1 MWPTATAV
9 VGIRSCARAS
19 ELRILLGST
28 RSISRQASFSTPTR
42 SIGHIGLVN
51 RTILAPSL
59 VPTPPTLSRTFYASA
74 VKLDKT
80 EPVKAAQPS
89 TQTIKDATH
98 SETTTAK
105 DDEASTIQ
113 MGAAASSGSLA
124 SRLAARVRSLL
135 QAQLAKSTPK
145 NKDGTSSTPTTFPDL
160 RRLFSL
166 AMPQKKNIL
175 IALALLLVS
184 SSITLTVPFAI
195 GRLIDF
201 FTSGQ
206 NALFGLGFGTVA
218 ALMLLIFAIGACA
231 KAGSNI
237 LLELSG
243 VRVIQGIRNQA
254 YRSALRQDVELAD
267 KGAGDVV
274 SRLSV
279 DTNIVGE
286 SLTSDIGDGLRA
298 GATVLFAGTAMFM
311 ISSKLTLLMMAVVP
325 PAAIGAVFY
334 GRYLRDLTHKTQDA
348 VGQMTRLAE
357 ERLSP
362 PAFRTLTAFNTQRQ
376 ELRRFDDKI
385 GSIVDLQTKEAYAS
399 GFFYAG
405 TGFVGNCAIL
415 TLLTYGGHLVSR
427 AEISVG
433 DLTSLLMYTA
443 YLGGGM
449 VSLTSFF
456 ASLMKGLGAGARVF
470 ELIDRESNVA
480 LGKGEVLQ
488 VAGRLPVRFE
498 DVHFTYPSRPEQ
510 PILRGVTL
518 DIEPGQSYAL
528 VGGSGAGKS
537 SVHSLLLR
545 FYDPNQGKILLDGRD
560 LASFRPESVRKH
572 LAFVPQEPILFDGT
586 LEENIKYGTPSATR
600 EDVVLAARM
609 SGCESFIA
617 EMPRGLDTVIGS
629 RQLSGGQRQRIAIA
643 RALVRKPSILLLDE
657 ATSALD
663 SASELMVNKAIE
675 EIIREGKITVWI
687 VAHRLS
693 TIRSANNI
701 QVLEKGRIV
710 EQGTFEQLDR
720 PGSRF
725 RSLMAAQLDVGEQQ
739 DEVQGDADGGR
750 RNMESSSSNT
760 SVWSV
765 GQKRSFHST
774 RPHHQRFHPCI
785 PTTGTWSIRSIID
798 PPSHPTTSDLTD
810 AQLDKLHRLSALIPP
825 PLNSSARSALKRDL
839 RVLLSLVQGVHSHSS
854 AGREGTVV
862 DARPLV
868 VHDGRWNV
876 TIPDDISVKEQR
888 VEEENGKEGRRV
900 LNRDSELLAKV
911 DDARKYQ
918 AYFVVDRA

>member
-9 VGIRSCARAS
+9 VGIRSCARAP
-19 ELRILLGST
+19 ELRTALGST
-28 RSISRQASFSTPTR
+28 WSISRA
-42 SIGHIGLVN
+42 
-51 RTILAPSL
+51 A
-59 VPTPPTLSRTFYASA
+59 SRTFSTQTKPLHVACAPRSA
-74 VKLDKT
+74 LSPSILSTTFLPQRTFSTSISRYNKA
-80 EPVKAAQPS
+80 EPVKSVQASPTQASPKDIESESPS
-89 TQTIKDATH
+89 EDK
-98 SETTTAK
+98 TTSNN
-105 DDEASTIQ
+105 EAVA
-113 MGAAASSGSLA
+113 GAPGSLA
-124 SRLAARVRSLL
+124 SRLSARVRALL
-135 QAQLAKSTPK
+135 QAQLAKSAPK
-145 NKDGTSSTPTTFPDL
+145 SKDGASPAPTTFPDL
-160 RRLFSL
+160 KRLFSL
-166 AMPQKKNIL
+166 AMPQKRSIL
-175 IALALLLVS
+175 IALGLLLVS
-184 SSITLTVPFAI
+184 SSITLAVPFAI

-218 ALMLLIFAIGACA
+218 ALMLLIFAIGAGA

-399 GFFYAG
+399 GLFYAG

-427 AEISVG
+427 GEISVG

-480 LGKGEVLQ
+480 LGKGEPLEVS
-488 VAGRLPVRFE
+488 ATSARLPVRFE
-498 DVHFTYPSRPEQ
+498 DVHFTYPSRPQQ

-537 SVHSLLLR
+537 SVHALLLR
-545 FYDPNQGKILLDGRD
+545 FYDPTKGKILLAGRD
-560 LASFRPESVRKH
+560 LASYKPESVRKH
-572 LAFVPQEPILFDGT
+572 LALVPQEPILFDGT

-600 EDVVLAARM
+600 EEVERAARM
-609 SGCESFIA
+609 AGCETFIS

-675 EIIREGKITVWI
+675 EIIKEGKITVWI

-693 TIRSANNI
+693 TIKSANNI

-710 EQGTFEQLDR
+710 EKGTFEQLDR

-725 RSLMAAQLDVGEQQ
+725 RALMAAQLEKSVGEEVQEEEEFVRKVGDVG
-739 DEVQGDADGGR
+739 
-750 RNMESSSSNT
+750 SSSTLRNHT
-760 SVWSV
+760 STA
-765 GQKRSFHST
+765 QQRRLIHTT
-774 RPHHQRFHPCI
+774 RPTSPQTSSHPAI
-785 PTTGTWSIRSIID
+785 PTAGTWSINNLIN
-798 PPSHPTTSDLTD
+798 PPPPTTTTT
-810 AQLDKLHRLSALIPP
+810 
-825 PLNSSARSALKRDL
+825 SARDGLPYYHLYHLYRL
-839 RVLLSLVQGVHSHSS
+839 YHFHLWLLNNNND
-854 AGREGTVV
+854 EG
-862 DARPLV
+862 
-868 VHDGRWNV
+868 N
-876 TIPDDISVKEQR
+876 
-888 VEEENGKEGRRV
+888 
-900 LNRDSELLAKV
+900 
-911 DDARKYQ
+911 
-918 AYFVVDRA
+918 

>member
-1 MWPTATAV
+1 
-9 VGIRSCARAS
+9 
-19 ELRILLGST
+19 
-28 RSISRQASFSTPTR
+28 
-42 SIGHIGLVN
+42 
-51 RTILAPSL
+51 
-59 VPTPPTLSRTFYASA
+59 
-74 VKLDKT
+74 
-80 EPVKAAQPS
+80 
-89 TQTIKDATH
+89 
-98 SETTTAK
+98 
-105 DDEASTIQ
+105 
-113 MGAAASSGSLA
+113 
-124 SRLAARVRSLL
+124 
-135 QAQLAKSTPK
+135 
-145 NKDGTSSTPTTFPDL
+145 
-160 RRLFSL
+160 
-166 AMPQKKNIL
+166 MPQKRNIL
-175 IALALLLVS
+175 IALGLLLIS

-218 ALMLLIFAIGACA
+218 ALMLLIFAVGAGA

-243 VRVIQGIRNQA
+243 VRVVQGIRNQA

-267 KGAGDVV
+267 KGSGDVV

-348 VGQMTRLAE
+348 VGNMTRLAE

-376 ELRRFDDKI
+376 ELRRFDERI
-385 GSIVDLQTKEAYAS
+385 GAIVELQTKEAYAS
-399 GFFYAG
+399 GLFYAG

-427 AEISVG
+427 GEISVG

-470 ELIDRESNVA
+470 ELIDRPATVE
-480 LGKGEVLQ
+480 LGKGETLQ
-488 VAGRLPVRFE
+488 LDTAVRGKVRFE
-498 DVHFTYPSRPEQ
+498 DVHFTYPSRPQQ

-545 FYDPNQGKILLDGRD
+545 FYDPTQGRILLAGKD
-560 LASFRPESVRKH
+560 LASYRPESVRKH

-586 LEENIKYGTPSATR
+586 LEDNIKYGTDSATR
-600 EDVVLAARM
+600 EEVAEAARLA
-609 SGCESFIA
+609 GCEAFIA
-617 EMPRGLDTVIGS
+617 DMPRGLDTVIGA

-643 RALVRKPSILLLDE
+643 RALVRKPAILLLDE

-663 SASELMVNKAIE
+663 SASELMVNRAIE
-675 EIIREGKITVWI
+675 RIIAEGKITVWI

-701 QVLEKGRIV
+701 QVLENGRIV
-710 EQGTFEQLDR
+710 EQGTFQQLDS

-725 RSLMAAQLDVGEQQ
+725 RKLMAAQLDATDHSEHS
-739 DEVQGDADGGR
+739 A
-750 RNMESSSSNT
+750 
-760 SVWSV
+760 SVS
-765 GQKRSFHST
+765 
-774 RPHHQRFHPCI
+774 C
-785 PTTGTWSIRSIID
+785 
-798 PPSHPTTSDLTD
+798 
-810 AQLDKLHRLSALIPP
+810 
-825 PLNSSARSALKRDL
+825 
-839 RVLLSLVQGVHSHSS
+839 
-854 AGREGTVV
+854 E
-862 DARPLV
+862 
-868 VHDGRWNV
+868 
-876 TIPDDISVKEQR
+876 
-888 VEEENGKEGRRV
+888 
-900 LNRDSELLAKV
+900 
-911 DDARKYQ
+911 
-918 AYFVVDRA
+918 

>member
-1 MWPTATAV
+1 MQPPKTATAQPEQ
-9 VGIRSCARAS
+9 SS
-19 ELRILLGST
+19 
-28 RSISRQASFSTPTR
+28 
-42 SIGHIGLVN
+42 N
-51 RTILAPSL
+51 D
-59 VPTPPTLSRTFYASA
+59 
-74 VKLDKT
+74 DKRPAT
-80 EPVKAAQPS
+80 S
-89 TQTIKDATH
+89 KDAT
-98 SETTTAK
+98 T
-105 DDEASTIQ
+105 
-113 MGAAASSGSLA
+113 GSLA
-124 SRLAARVRSLL
+124 SRLSARIRTLL
-135 QAQLAKSTPK
+135 HAQLAKSAPK
-145 NKDGTSSTPTTFPDL
+145 SNDGASPAPTQFPDL

-166 AMPQKKNIL
+166 AMPQKRNIL
-175 IALALLLVS
+175 IALGLLLIS

-218 ALMLLIFAIGACA
+218 ALMLLIFAVGAGA

-243 VRVIQGIRNQA
+243 VRVVQGIRNQA

-267 KGAGDVV
+267 KGSGDVV

-348 VGQMTRLAE
+348 VGNMTRLAE

-376 ELRRFDDKI
+376 ELRRFDERI
-385 GSIVDLQTKEAYAS
+385 GAIVELQTKEAYAS
-399 GFFYAG
+399 GLFYAG

-427 AEISVG
+427 GEISVG

-470 ELIDRESNVA
+470 ELIDRPATVE
-480 LGKGEVLQ
+480 LGKGETLQ
-488 VAGRLPVRFE
+488 LDTAVRGKVRFE
-498 DVHFTYPSRPEQ
+498 DVHFTYPSRPQQ

-545 FYDPNQGKILLDGRD
+545 FYDPTQGRILLAGKD
-560 LASFRPESVRKH
+560 LASYRPESVRKH

-586 LEENIKYGTPSATR
+586 LEDNIKYGTDSATR
-600 EDVVLAARM
+600 EEVAEAARLA
-609 SGCESFIA
+609 GCEAFIA
-617 EMPRGLDTVIGS
+617 DMPRGLDTVIGA

-643 RALVRKPSILLLDE
+643 RALVRKPAILLLDE

-663 SASELMVNKAIE
+663 SASELMVNRAIE
-675 EIIREGKITVWI
+675 RIIAEGKITVWI

-701 QVLEKGRIV
+701 QVLENGRIV
-710 EQGTFEQLDR
+710 EQGTFQQLDS

-725 RSLMAAQLDVGEQQ
+725 RKLMAAQLD
-739 DEVQGDADGGR
+739 A
-750 RNMESSSSNT
+750 
-760 SVWSV
+760 
-765 GQKRSFHST
+765 
-774 RPHHQRFHPCI
+774 
-785 PTTGTWSIRSIID
+785 
-798 PPSHPTTSDLTD
+798 TD
-810 AQLDKLHRLSALIPP
+810 HTDHAAPVSC
-825 PLNSSARSALKRDL
+825 S
-839 RVLLSLVQGVHSHSS
+839 
-854 AGREGTVV
+854 
-862 DARPLV
+862 
-868 VHDGRWNV
+868 
-876 TIPDDISVKEQR
+876 
-888 VEEENGKEGRRV
+888 
-900 LNRDSELLAKV
+900 
-911 DDARKYQ
+911 
-918 AYFVVDRA
+918 

>member
-1 MWPTATAV
+1 M
-9 VGIRSCARAS
+9 AS
-19 ELRILLGST
+19 
-28 RSISRQASFSTPTR
+28 
-42 SIGHIGLVN
+42 
-51 RTILAPSL
+51 
-59 VPTPPTLSRTFYASA
+59 PP
-74 VKLDKT
+74 
-80 EPVKAAQPS
+80 AA
-89 TQTIKDATH
+89 
-98 SETTTAK
+98 
-105 DDEASTIQ
+105 
-113 MGAAASSGSLA
+113 SGSLA
-124 SRLAARVRSLL
+124 SRLSTRIRSAL
-135 QAQLAKSTPK
+135 QSQLAKSAPK
-145 NKDGTSSTPTTFPDL
+145 PKDGASPAPTNFPDL
-160 RRLFSL
+160 KRLFSL
-166 AMPQKKNIL
+166 ALPQKRNIV

-218 ALMLLIFAIGACA
+218 ALMLLIFAIGAGA
-231 KAGSNI
+231 KASSNI

-243 VRVIQGIRNQA
+243 VRVVQGIRNQA

-298 GATVLFAGTAMFM
+298 GATVVFAGTAMFM

-362 PAFRTLTAFNTQRQ
+362 PAFRTLTAFNTQKA
-376 ELRRFDDKI
+376 ESRRFDEKI
-385 GSIVDLQTKEAYAS
+385 GTIVDLQTKEAYAS

-427 AEISVG
+427 GEISVG

-480 LGKGEVLQ
+480 LGKGEQLQ
-488 VAGRLPVRFE
+488 VASVPARLPVRFE

-518 DIEPGQSYAL
+518 DIEPGKSYAL

-545 FYDPNQGKILLDGRD
+545 FYDPSQGRILLDGKD
-560 LASFRPESVRKH
+560 LASYAPESVRRH

-586 LEENIKYGTPSATR
+586 LESNISYGTPNATR
-600 EDVVLAARM
+600 EEVIAAAR
-609 SGCESFIA
+609 SAGCESFIS
-617 EMPRGLDTVIGS
+617 ELPRGLDTVIGS

-663 SASELMVNKAIE
+663 SKSEMMVNQAIE
-675 EIIREGKITVWI
+675 EIISQGKITVWI

-693 TIRSANNI
+693 TIKSAGNI
-701 QVLEKGRIV
+701 MVLEKGRIV
-710 EQGTFEQLDR
+710 EQGTFAELDR
-720 PGSRF
+720 VGSRF
-725 RSLMAAQLDVGEQQ
+725 RSLMAAQLEATTDGDQEQEQ
-739 DEVQGDADGGR
+739 ELKQV
-750 RNMESSSSNT
+750 N
-760 SVWSV
+760 SV
-765 GQKRSFHST
+765 RT
-774 RPHHQRFHPCI
+774 
-785 PTTGTWSIRSIID
+785 
-798 PPSHPTTSDLTD
+798 
-810 AQLDKLHRLSALIPP
+810 
-825 PLNSSARSALKRDL
+825 
-839 RVLLSLVQGVHSHSS
+839 
-854 AGREGTVV
+854 
-862 DARPLV
+862 
-868 VHDGRWNV
+868 
-876 TIPDDISVKEQR
+876 
-888 VEEENGKEGRRV
+888 
-900 LNRDSELLAKV
+900 
-911 DDARKYQ
+911 
-918 AYFVVDRA
+918 

>member
-1 MWPTATAV
+1 MWPTATAL

-19 ELRILLGST
+19 ELRITLGST
-28 RSISRQASFSTPTR
+28 GSISRAALSSTQPLLPRAISTSTR
-42 SIGHIGLVN
+42 F
-51 RTILAPSL
+51 T
-59 VPTPPTLSRTFYASA
+59 TTQYTLSRPLGRSLSTSA
-74 VKLDKT
+74 ISSSKA
-80 EPVKAAQPS
+80 EPVKSAPSVSQASKDVESTSSSITSDDKPS
-89 TQTIKDATH
+89 TP
-98 SETTTAK
+98 
-105 DDEASTIQ
+105 
-113 MGAAASSGSLA
+113 AAATGSLA
-124 SRLAARVRSLL
+124 SRLSARVRALL
-135 QAQLAKSTPK
+135 QAQLAKSAPK
-145 NKDGTSSTPTTFPDL
+145 SKDGASPAPTNFPDL
-160 RRLFSL
+160 KRLFSL
-166 AMPQKKNIL
+166 AMPQKRSIL
-175 IALALLLVS
+175 IALGLLLIS

-218 ALMLLIFAIGACA
+218 ALMLLIFAIGAGA

-385 GSIVDLQTKEAYAS
+385 GTIVDLQTKEAYAS

-427 AEISVG
+427 GEISVG

-480 LGKGEVLQ
+480 LGRGEELQ
-488 VAGRLPVRFE
+488 VAGTSARLPVRFE
-498 DVHFTYPSRPEQ
+498 DVHFTYPSRPQQ

-545 FYDPNQGKILLDGRD
+545 FYDPTKGKILLAGQD
-560 LASFRPESVRKH
+560 LASYRPESVRKH

-586 LEENIKYGTPSATR
+586 LEENIKYGTESATR
-600 EDVVLAARM
+600 EEVEQAARM
-609 SGCESFIA
+609 AGCESFIS
-617 EMPRGLDTVIGS
+617 EMPKGLDTVIGS

-675 EIIREGKITVWI
+675 QIISEGKITVWI

-693 TIRSANNI
+693 TIKSANNI
-701 QVLEKGRIV
+701 QVLEKGKIV

-725 RSLMAAQLDVGEQQ
+725 RALMAAQLEANAEPELEVEVEVEGEPF
-739 DEVQGDADGGR
+739 A
-750 RNMESSSSNT
+750 SN
-760 SVWSV
+760 SNNA
-765 GQKRSFHST
+765 K
-774 RPHHQRFHPCI
+774 
-785 PTTGTWSIRSIID
+785 
-798 PPSHPTTSDLTD
+798 
-810 AQLDKLHRLSALIPP
+810 
-825 PLNSSARSALKRDL
+825 N
-839 RVLLSLVQGVHSHSS
+839 LV
-854 AGREGTVV
+854 R
-862 DARPLV
+862 
-868 VHDGRWNV
+868 
-876 TIPDDISVKEQR
+876 
-888 VEEENGKEGRRV
+888 
-900 LNRDSELLAKV
+900 
-911 DDARKYQ
+911 
-918 AYFVVDRA
+918 

>member
-9 VGIRSCARAS
+9 VGIRGCARAAPRLAAS
-19 ELRILLGST
+19 SW
-28 RSISRQASFSTPTR
+28 SISNA
-42 SIGHIGLVN
+42 
-51 RTILAPSL
+51 A
-59 VPTPPTLSRTFYASA
+59 SRTLWTQSTLVHSASA
-74 VKLDKT
+74 GPQSTLAAFALQRNFTTSILRNNRV
-80 EPVKAAQPS
+80 EPVKPASPPTQPS
-89 TQTIKDATH
+89 KDNAT
-98 SETTTAK
+98 ETAEGERATSPPATA
-105 DDEASTIQ
+105 T
-113 MGAAASSGSLA
+113 SGCLA
-124 SRLAARVRSLL
+124 SRLSARLRTLL
-135 QAQLAKSTPK
+135 QSQLAKSAPK
-145 NKDGTSSTPTTFPDL
+145 SKDGASPAPTNFPDL
-160 RRLFSL
+160 KRLFSL
-166 AMPQKKNIL
+166 AVPQKRSIL

-218 ALMLLIFAIGACA
+218 ALMLLIFAVGAGA

-254 YRSALRQDVELAD
+254 YRSALRQDVEMAD

-298 GATVLFAGTAMFM
+298 GATVVFAGTAMFM

-376 ELRRFDDKI
+376 ELKRFDQKI

-427 AEISVG
+427 GEISVG

-480 LGKGEVLQ
+480 LGKGEILQ
-488 VAGRLPVRFE
+488 VASGKLPVRFE

-545 FYDPNQGKILLDGRD
+545 FYDPTRGRILLAGKD
-560 LASFRPESVRKH
+560 LASYRPESVRKH

-586 LEENIKYGTPSATR
+586 LEDNIKYGTPSATR
-600 EDVVLAARM
+600 EEVEQAARM
-609 SGCESFIA
+609 AGCASFIS
-617 EMPRGLDTVIGS
+617 EMPRGLDTVIGA

-663 SASELMVNKAIE
+663 SASERMVNQAIE
-675 EIIREGKITVWI
+675 EIIQQGQITVWI

-693 TIRSANNI
+693 TIKSANNI
-701 QVLEKGRIV
+701 QVLEKGKIV
-710 EQGTFEQLDR
+710 EQGTFESLDR

-725 RSLMAAQLDVGEQQ
+725 RSLMAAQLEAT
-739 DEVQGDADGGR
+739 EGD
-750 RNMESSSSNT
+750 
-760 SVWSV
+760 
-765 GQKRSFHST
+765 
-774 RPHHQRFHPCI
+774 
-785 PTTGTWSIRSIID
+785 
-798 PPSHPTTSDLTD
+798 
-810 AQLDKLHRLSALIPP
+810 
-825 PLNSSARSALKRDL
+825 
-839 RVLLSLVQGVHSHSS
+839 
-854 AGREGTVV
+854 REG
-862 DARPLV
+862 DEA
-868 VHDGRWNV
+868 D
-876 TIPDDISVKEQR
+876 E
-888 VEEENGKEGRRV
+888 
-900 LNRDSELLAKV
+900 KV
-911 DDARKYQ
+911 RS
-918 AYFVVDRA
+918 

>member
-19 ELRILLGST
+19 ELRTVLGST

-42 SIGHIGLVN
+42 SIGQIGLAN
-51 RTILAPSL
+51 RATL
-59 VPTPPTLSRTFYASA
+59 VPSIAATPPTLSRTFYTSA
-74 VKLDKT
+74 AKLDKT

-98 SETTTAK
+98 SETTTK
-105 DDEASTIQ
+105 DDEAKTTRTD
-113 MGAAASSGSLA
+113 AAASSGSLA

-145 NKDGTSSTPTTFPDL
+145 SKDGTTPAPTTFPDL

-166 AMPQKKNIL
+166 AMPQKKSIL

-488 VAGRLPVRFE
+488 VTGRLPVRFE

-600 EDVVLAARM
+600 EDVVLAARQ

-617 EMPRGLDTVIGS
+617 EMPRGLDTIIGS

-725 RSLMAAQLDVGEQQ
+725 RSLMAAQLDAGEQQ
-739 DEVQGDADGGR
+739 EEVQGQTDGAR
-750 RNMESSSSNT
+750 RNIEVS
-760 SVWSV
+760 
-765 GQKRSFHST
+765 
-774 RPHHQRFHPCI
+774 
-785 PTTGTWSIRSIID
+785 
-798 PPSHPTTSDLTD
+798 
-810 AQLDKLHRLSALIPP
+810 
-825 PLNSSARSALKRDL
+825 
-839 RVLLSLVQGVHSHSS
+839 
-854 AGREGTVV
+854 
-862 DARPLV
+862 
-868 VHDGRWNV
+868 
-876 TIPDDISVKEQR
+876 
-888 VEEENGKEGRRV
+888 
-900 LNRDSELLAKV
+900 
-911 DDARKYQ
+911 
-918 AYFVVDRA
+918 

>member
-1 MWPTATAV
+1 MWPTATAF
-9 VGIRSCARAS
+9 VGVRSCVSAT
-19 ELRILLGST
+19 ELRVALGST
-28 RSISRQASFSTPTR
+28 RSISTR
-42 SIGHIGLVN
+42 AVAISAQRIPCQPVLFPKPSISA
-51 RTILAPSL
+51 TA
-59 VPTPPTLSRTFYASA
+59 LSRRSFTTSSVSFNKA
-74 VKLDKT
+74 
-80 EPVKAAQPS
+80 EPVKAVTPGSQAQP
-89 TQTIKDATH
+89 TQNDKSDPEKPSA
-98 SETTTAK
+98 A
-105 DDEASTIQ
+105 Q
-113 MGAAASSGSLA
+113 QAASRS
-124 SRLAARVRSLL
+124 LAARLSSRIRALL
-135 QAQLAKSTPK
+135 QAQLAKSAPK
-145 NKDGTSSTPTTFPDL
+145 SKDGASPAPTNFPDL

-166 AMPQKKNIL
+166 AVPQKKNIL
-175 IALALLLVS
+175 IALGLLLIS

-206 NALFGLGFGTVA
+206 NALYGLGFGTVA
-218 ALMLLIFAIGACA
+218 ALMLFTFAVGAGA

-348 VGQMTRLAE
+348 IGKMTRLAE

-376 ELRRFDDKI
+376 EARRFDENI
-385 GSIVDLQTKEAYAS
+385 RAIVDLQTKEAYAS

-427 AEISVG
+427 GEISVG

-480 LGKGEVLQ
+480 LGKGETLKISGTS
-488 VAGRLPVRFE
+488 ARLAVRFE
-498 DVHFTYPSRPEQ
+498 KVHFTYPSRPQQ
-510 PILRGVTL
+510 PILRGVSL

-545 FYDPNQGKILLDGRD
+545 FYDPTKGKILLAGQD
-560 LASFRPESVRKH
+560 LASYRPESVRKH
-572 LAFVPQEPILFDGT
+572 FAFVPQEPILFDGS
-586 LEENIKYGTPSATR
+586 LEENIKYGTESATR
-600 EDVVLAARM
+600 EEVEEAAHM
-609 SGCESFIA
+609 AGCESFIS
-617 EMPRGLDTVIGS
+617 EMPKGLNTIIGS

-675 EIIREGKITVWI
+675 QIIKQGKITVWI

-693 TIRSANNI
+693 TIKSANNI
-701 QVLEKGRIV
+701 HVLEMGKIV
-710 EQGTFEQLDR
+710 EHGTFAQLDT
-720 PGSRF
+720 PGTRF
-725 RSLMAAQLDVGEQQ
+725 RALMAAQLQADPQPVQVQVEECRQEQ
-739 DEVQGDADGGR
+739 EKSSLKTAAIITR
-750 RNMESSSSNT
+750 TPSNPRNRNLEPILPPPPPSSSLS
-760 SVWSV
+760 SLDQEFSEE
-765 GQKRSFHST
+765 
-774 RPHHQRFHPCI
+774 
-785 PTTGTWSIRSIID
+785 
-798 PPSHPTTSDLTD
+798 
-810 AQLDKLHRLSALIPP
+810 QLDKLHRLGALIAP
-825 PLNSSARSALKRDL
+825 PLGSEERALLKSQLAAML
-839 RVLLSLVQGVHSHSS
+839 RLVKGVYALHVPFGSV
-854 AGREGTVV
+854 GGWV
-862 DARPLV
+862 DARPLARY
-868 VHDGRWNV
+868 DGCWNV
-876 TIPDDISVKEQR
+876 SLPNNEKKADKATGEAGKKE
-888 VEEENGKEGRRV
+888 EKEV
-900 LNRDSELLAKV
+900 LAPQALLAKV
-911 DDARKYQ
+911 DESRKYQ
-918 AYFVVDRA
+918 QFFVVDRT

>member
-1 MWPTATAV
+1 MWRSATTV
-9 VGIRSCARAS
+9 VGMRSCARS
-19 ELRILLGST
+19 VELRSVLRST
-28 RSISRQASFSTPTR
+28 CLTSHQACSTPT
-42 SIGHIGLVN
+42 N
-51 RTILAPSL
+51 
-59 VPTPPTLSRTFYASA
+59 PPRHSAFMDGSASRFLSSFSSSRTFGTSS
-74 VKLDKT
+74 VKHDKSKSDVPT
-80 EPVKAAQPS
+80 LAS
-89 TQTIKDATH
+89 TQAINNRPDGG
-98 SETTTAK
+98 TTPADKHT
-105 DDEASTIQ
+105 TPQ
-113 MGAAASSGSLA
+113 PPAASGAPGTSGASGSLA
-124 SRLAARVRSLL
+124 SRLSGRFRALL
-135 QAQLAKSTPK
+135 QAQLAKSARDS
-145 NKDGTSSTPTTFPDL
+145 KDGASAPPTNFPDL

-166 AMPQKKNIL
+166 AMPERKNIV

-184 SSITLTVPFAI
+184 SCITLTVPFAI

-206 NALFGLGFGTVA
+206 NALFGLGFGSVA
-218 ALMLLIFAIGACA
+218 ALMLVIFAIGAGA

-243 VRVIQGIRNQA
+243 VRVIQGIRHQA

-298 GATVLFAGTAMFM
+298 GATVVFAGTAMFM

-334 GRYLRDLTHKTQDA
+334 GRYLRDLTLKTQNA
-348 VGQMTRLAE
+348 VGDMTRLAE

-376 ELRRFDDKI
+376 ELRRFDEKI
-385 GSIVDLQTKEAYAS
+385 GSIVDLQVKEAYAS
-399 GFFYAG
+399 GLFYGG

-470 ELIDRESNVA
+470 DLIDRQSNVV

-488 VAGRLPVRFE
+488 VRAGSAGLPVRFE
-498 DVHFTYPSRPEQ
+498 DVHFSYPSRPEQ

-545 FYDPNQGKILLDGRD
+545 FYDPVKGKILVAGRD
-560 LASFRPESVRKH
+560 LGTYRPESVRKH

-586 LEENIKYGTPSATR
+586 LEDNIKYGTDSATR
-600 EDVVLAARM
+600 EQVEHAARM
-609 SGCESFIA
+609 AGCESFIS
-617 EMPRGLDTVIGS
+617 EMPRGLDTLIGS

-663 SASELMVNKAIE
+663 SASELMVNEAIQH
-675 EIIREGKITVWI
+675 IIRQAEITVWI

-693 TIRSANNI
+693 TIKSANNI
-701 QVLEKGRIV
+701 HVLENGRIV
-710 EQGTFEQLDR
+710 EHGSFQQLDR

-725 RSLMAAQLDVGEQQ
+725 RALMAAQLQAAPDHTV
-739 DEVQGDADGGR
+739 D
-750 RNMESSSSNT
+750 T
-760 SVWSV
+760 
-765 GQKRSFHST
+765 HPST
-774 RPHHQRFHPCI
+774 RQV
-785 PTTGTWSIRSIID
+785 
-798 PPSHPTTSDLTD
+798 
-810 AQLDKLHRLSALIPP
+810 
-825 PLNSSARSALKRDL
+825 RD
-839 RVLLSLVQGVHSHSS
+839 
-854 AGREGTVV
+854 
-862 DARPLV
+862 
-868 VHDGRWNV
+868 
-876 TIPDDISVKEQR
+876 
-888 VEEENGKEGRRV
+888 
-900 LNRDSELLAKV
+900 
-911 DDARKYQ
+911 
-918 AYFVVDRA
+918 

>member
-1 MWPTATAV
+1 M
-9 VGIRSCARAS
+9 
-19 ELRILLGST
+19 LGSFSSCT
-28 RSISRQASFSTPTR
+28 ALNVGSFSPLIACSSLRQSSSSTKSTASRVSSESPPFNLTA
-42 SIGHIGLVN
+42 STNAGPQKPESVGTNTDGNSVTHG
-51 RTILAPSL
+51 SL
-59 VPTPPTLSRTFYASA
+59 V
-74 VKLDKT
+74 
-80 EPVKAAQPS
+80 
-89 TQTIKDATH
+89 
-98 SETTTAK
+98 
-105 DDEASTIQ
+105 
-113 MGAAASSGSLA
+113 
-124 SRLAARVRSLL
+124 SRLMARVRSAL
-135 QAQLAKSTPK
+135 QSQMAKSAPK
-145 NKDGTSSTPTTFPDL
+145 SKDGASTPPTKFPDL
-160 RRLFSL
+160 KRLFSL

-206 NALFGLGFGTVA
+206 MSLFGLSFGTVA

-243 VRVIQGIRNQA
+243 VRVVQGIRSQA

-298 GATVLFAGTAMFM
+298 GLTVLFAGSAMFM

-348 VGQMTRLAE
+348 VGKMTRLAE

-376 ELRRFDDKI
+376 ELRRFDDKV
-385 GSIVDLQTKEAYAS
+385 GAIVDLQTKEAYAS

-427 AEISVG
+427 GDISVG

-480 LGKGEVLQ
+480 LGKGEALQ
-488 VAGRLPVRFE
+488 LTSGSAASTSKLPVRFE
-498 DVHFTYPSRPEQ
+498 NVHFTYPSRPQQ

-545 FYDPNQGKILLDGRD
+545 FYDPSKGRITLAGMD
-560 LASFRPESVRKH
+560 LASYKPESVRKQ
-572 LAFVPQEPILFDGT
+572 LAFVPQEPVLFDGT
-586 LEENIKYGTPSATR
+586 IEENIKYGTDSATR
-600 EDVVLAARM
+600 EDVEEAARM
-609 SGCESFIA
+609 AGCESFIA
-617 EMPRGLDTVIGS
+617 ELPRGLDTVIGS

-663 SASELMVNKAIE
+663 SASELMVNRAIE
-675 EIIREGKITVWI
+675 TIIRGGKITVWI

-693 TIRSANNI
+693 TIKSANNI
-701 QVLEKGRIV
+701 QVLEKGKIV
-710 EQGTFEQLDR
+710 EQGTFDQLDR

-725 RSLMAAQLDVGEQQ
+725 RALMAAQLDKNVEAEPEPELE
-739 DEVQGDADGGR
+739 DTEHDHD
-750 RNMESSSSNT
+750 
-760 SVWSV
+760 
-765 GQKRSFHST
+765 K
-774 RPHHQRFHPCI
+774 
-785 PTTGTWSIRSIID
+785 
-798 PPSHPTTSDLTD
+798 PSD
-810 AQLDKLHRLSALIPP
+810 
-825 PLNSSARSALKRDL
+825 SSAIPNVRRSA
-839 RVLLSLVQGVHSHSS
+839 
-854 AGREGTVV
+854 
-862 DARPLV
+862 
-868 VHDGRWNV
+868 
-876 TIPDDISVKEQR
+876 
-888 VEEENGKEGRRV
+888 
-900 LNRDSELLAKV
+900 
-911 DDARKYQ
+911 
-918 AYFVVDRA
+918 

>member
-1 MWPTATAV
+1 MAGTRSIASRPLLSACPPVLVAARPATLSLLAGKRSAPSYLLVRHFSVSLARQDDKPQPPKTATAQPEQ
-9 VGIRSCARAS
+9 SSNDDKPPATS
-19 ELRILLGST
+19 ENT
-28 RSISRQASFSTPTR
+28 
-42 SIGHIGLVN
+42 
-51 RTILAPSL
+51 
-59 VPTPPTLSRTFYASA
+59 
-74 VKLDKT
+74 
-80 EPVKAAQPS
+80 
-89 TQTIKDATH
+89 AT
-98 SETTTAK
+98 
-105 DDEASTIQ
+105 
-113 MGAAASSGSLA
+113 GSLA
-124 SRLAARVRSLL
+124 ARLSARIRTLL
-135 QAQLAKSTPK
+135 HAQLAKSAPK
-145 NKDGTSSTPTTFPDL
+145 STDGASPAPTQFPDL

-166 AMPQKKNIL
+166 AMPQKRNIL
-175 IALALLLVS
+175 IALGLLLIS

-218 ALMLLIFAIGACA
+218 ALMLLIFAVGAGA

-243 VRVIQGIRNQA
+243 VRVVQGIRNQA

-267 KGAGDVV
+267 KGSGDVV

-348 VGQMTRLAE
+348 VGNMTRLAE

-376 ELRRFDDKI
+376 ELRRFDERI
-385 GSIVDLQTKEAYAS
+385 GAIVELQTKEAYAS
-399 GFFYAG
+399 GLFYAG

-427 AEISVG
+427 GEISVG

-470 ELIDRESNVA
+470 ELIDRPATVE
-480 LGKGEVLQ
+480 LGKGETLQ
-488 VAGRLPVRFE
+488 LDTAVRGKVRFE
-498 DVHFTYPSRPEQ
+498 DVHFTYPSRPQQ

-545 FYDPNQGKILLDGRD
+545 FYDPTQGRILLAGKD
-560 LASFRPESVRKH
+560 LASYRPESVRKH

-586 LEENIKYGTPSATR
+586 LEDNIKYGTDSATR
-600 EDVVLAARM
+600 EEVAEAARLA
-609 SGCESFIA
+609 GCEAFIA
-617 EMPRGLDTVIGS
+617 DMPRGLDTVIGA

-643 RALVRKPSILLLDE
+643 RALVRKPAILLLDE

-663 SASELMVNKAIE
+663 SASELMVNRAIE
-675 EIIREGKITVWI
+675 RIIAEGKITVWI

-701 QVLEKGRIV
+701 QVLENGRIV
-710 EQGTFEQLDR
+710 EQGTFQQLDS

-725 RSLMAAQLDVGEQQ
+725 RKLMAAQLDAT
-739 DEVQGDADGGR
+739 D
-750 RNMESSSSNT
+750 
-760 SVWSV
+760 
-765 GQKRSFHST
+765 HSEHSA
-774 RPHHQRFHPCI
+774 PGVVEI
-785 PTTGTWSIRSIID
+785 S
-798 PPSHPTTSDLTD
+798 D
-810 AQLDKLHRLSALIPP
+810 AQLDKLHRLAALIPP
-825 PLNSSARSALKRDL
+825 TEPAERAALKRDL
-839 RVLLSLVQGVHSHSS
+839 AGIVHLVETIHRTPGK
-854 AGREGTVV
+854 AV

-868 VHDGRWNV
+868 AHDAKWN
-876 TIPDDISVKEQR
+876 TSLSTN
-888 VEEENGKEGRRV
+888 EEKAEEAEGTQT
-900 LNRDSELLAKV
+900 LERDQLLKRAG
-911 DDARKYQ
+911 DRQYAG
-918 AYFVVDRA
+918 YFVVDRT

>member
-1 MWPTATAV
+1 MWPAATAV
-9 VGIRSCARAS
+9 VGIRSCARAPA
-19 ELRILLGST
+19 LRVVPALT
-28 RSISRQASFSTPTR
+28 RSIWLATSHPRPAPIHIASRLALSPSNGSTLPLARAFSN
-42 SIGHIGLVN
+42 SII
-51 RTILAPSL
+51 R
-59 VPTPPTLSRTFYASA
+59 
-74 VKLDKT
+74 LDKT
-80 EPVKAAQPS
+80 EPVKAAQS
-89 TQTIKDATH
+89 I
-98 SETTTAK
+98 SSTAK
-105 DDEASTIQ
+105 DAIPTTSSEDKEATNTKE
-113 MGAAASSGSLA
+113 AATATTGSLA
-124 SRLAARVRSLL
+124 SRLSARIRSLL
-135 QAQLAKSTPK
+135 QSQLAKSAPK
-145 NKDGTSSTPTTFPDL
+145 SKDGASPAPTNFPDL
-160 RRLFSL
+160 KRLFSL
-166 AMPQKKNIL
+166 AMPQKRNIL

-218 ALMLLIFAIGACA
+218 ALMLLIFAIGAGA

-376 ELRRFDDKI
+376 ELRRFDGKI

-427 AEISVG
+427 GEISVG

-480 LGKGEVLQ
+480 LGKGETLSVSTTP
-488 VAGRLPVRFE
+488 ARLPVRFE
-498 DVHFTYPSRPEQ
+498 DVHFTYPSRPQQ

-545 FYDPNQGKILLDGRD
+545 FYDPVKGRILLAGQD
-560 LASFRPESVRKH
+560 LASYRPESVRKH

-586 LEENIKYGTPSATR
+586 LEENIKYGTESATR
-600 EDVVLAARM
+600 EEVEQAARM
-609 SGCESFIA
+609 AGCESFIA

-675 EIIREGKITVWI
+675 QIISEGKITVWI

-693 TIRSANNI
+693 TIKSANNI
-701 QVLEKGRIV
+701 QVLEKGKIV

-725 RSLMAAQLDVGEQQ
+725 RSLMAAQLEANAEPAEA
-739 DEVQGDADGGR
+739 EV
-750 RNMESSSSNT
+750 
-760 SVWSV
+760 
-765 GQKRSFHST
+765 
-774 RPHHQRFHPCI
+774 
-785 PTTGTWSIRSIID
+785 
-798 PPSHPTTSDLTD
+798 D
-810 AQLDKLHRLSALIPP
+810 AQGESGKERTTALDKLHRLSALIPP
-825 PLNSSARSALKRDL
+825 STPEEREKLKRELSVML
-839 RVLLSLVQGVHSHSS
+839 RLVRGVLPADQPESKG
-854 AGREGTVV
+854 EGIV
-862 DARPLV
+862 DARPLST
-868 VHDGRWNV
+868 HDNAWSV
-876 TIPDDISVKEQR
+876 TLDTLEPEKEESKI
-888 VEEENGKEGRRV
+888 EETQKEGTAV
-900 LNRDSELLAKV
+900 LDRETLLAKV
-911 DDARKYQ
+911 DGSRKYHE
-918 AYFVVDRA
+918 YFVVDRT

>member
-1 MWPTATAV
+1 MQPPKTATAQPEQ
-9 VGIRSCARAS
+9 SS
-19 ELRILLGST
+19 
-28 RSISRQASFSTPTR
+28 
-42 SIGHIGLVN
+42 N
-51 RTILAPSL
+51 DDK
-59 VPTPPTLSRTFYASA
+59 PPATS
-74 VKLDKT
+74 
-80 EPVKAAQPS
+80 
-89 TQTIKDATH
+89 KDAT
-98 SETTTAK
+98 T
-105 DDEASTIQ
+105 
-113 MGAAASSGSLA
+113 GSLA
-124 SRLAARVRSLL
+124 SRLSARIRTLL
-135 QAQLAKSTPK
+135 HAQLAKSAPK
-145 NKDGTSSTPTTFPDL
+145 SNDGASPAPTQFPDL

-166 AMPQKKNIL
+166 AMPQKRNIL
-175 IALALLLVS
+175 IALGLLLIS

-218 ALMLLIFAIGACA
+218 ALMLLIFAVGAGA

-243 VRVIQGIRNQA
+243 VRVVQGIRNQA

-267 KGAGDVV
+267 KGSGDVV

-348 VGQMTRLAE
+348 VGNMTRLAE

-376 ELRRFDDKI
+376 ELRRFDERI
-385 GSIVDLQTKEAYAS
+385 GAIVELQTKEAYAS
-399 GFFYAG
+399 GLFYAG

-427 AEISVG
+427 GEISVG

-470 ELIDRESNVA
+470 ELIDRPATVE
-480 LGKGEVLQ
+480 LGKGETLQ
-488 VAGRLPVRFE
+488 LDTAVRGKVRFE
-498 DVHFTYPSRPEQ
+498 DVHFTYPSRPQQ

-545 FYDPNQGKILLDGRD
+545 FYDPTQGRILLAGKD
-560 LASFRPESVRKH
+560 LASYRPESVRKH

-586 LEENIKYGTPSATR
+586 LEDNIKYGTDSATR
-600 EDVVLAARM
+600 EEVAEAARLA
-609 SGCESFIA
+609 GCEAFIA
-617 EMPRGLDTVIGS
+617 DMPRGLDTVIGA

-643 RALVRKPSILLLDE
+643 RALVRKPAILLLDE

-663 SASELMVNKAIE
+663 SASELMVNRAIE
-675 EIIREGKITVWI
+675 RIIAEGKITVWI

-701 QVLEKGRIV
+701 QVLENGRIV
-710 EQGTFEQLDR
+710 EQGTFQQLDS

-725 RSLMAAQLDVGEQQ
+725 RKLMAAQLD
-739 DEVQGDADGGR
+739 A
-750 RNMESSSSNT
+750 
-760 SVWSV
+760 
-765 GQKRSFHST
+765 
-774 RPHHQRFHPCI
+774 
-785 PTTGTWSIRSIID
+785 
-798 PPSHPTTSDLTD
+798 TD
-810 AQLDKLHRLSALIPP
+810 HTDHAAPVSC
-825 PLNSSARSALKRDL
+825 S
-839 RVLLSLVQGVHSHSS
+839 
-854 AGREGTVV
+854 
-862 DARPLV
+862 
-868 VHDGRWNV
+868 
-876 TIPDDISVKEQR
+876 
-888 VEEENGKEGRRV
+888 
-900 LNRDSELLAKV
+900 
-911 DDARKYQ
+911 
-918 AYFVVDRA
+918 

>member
-1 MWPTATAV
+1 LARQDDKVQPPKTATAQPEQ
-9 VGIRSCARAS
+9 SS
-19 ELRILLGST
+19 
-28 RSISRQASFSTPTR
+28 
-42 SIGHIGLVN
+42 N
-51 RTILAPSL
+51 DDK
-59 VPTPPTLSRTFYASA
+59 PPATS
-74 VKLDKT
+74 
-80 EPVKAAQPS
+80 
-89 TQTIKDATH
+89 KDAT
-98 SETTTAK
+98 T
-105 DDEASTIQ
+105 
-113 MGAAASSGSLA
+113 GSLA
-124 SRLAARVRSLL
+124 SRLSARIRTLL
-135 QAQLAKSTPK
+135 HAQLAKSAPK
-145 NKDGTSSTPTTFPDL
+145 SNDGASPAPTQFPDL

-166 AMPQKKNIL
+166 AMPQKRNIL
-175 IALALLLVS
+175 IALGLLLIS

-218 ALMLLIFAIGACA
+218 ALMLLIFAVGAGA

-243 VRVIQGIRNQA
+243 VRVVQGIRNQA

-267 KGAGDVV
+267 KGSGDVV

-348 VGQMTRLAE
+348 VGNMTRLAE

-376 ELRRFDDKI
+376 ELRRFDERI
-385 GSIVDLQTKEAYAS
+385 GAIVELQTKEAYAS
-399 GFFYAG
+399 GLFYAG

-427 AEISVG
+427 GEISVG

-470 ELIDRESNVA
+470 ELIDRPATVE
-480 LGKGEVLQ
+480 LGKGETLQ
-488 VAGRLPVRFE
+488 LDTAVRGKVRFE
-498 DVHFTYPSRPEQ
+498 DVHFTYPSRPQQ

-545 FYDPNQGKILLDGRD
+545 FYDPTQGRILLAGKD
-560 LASFRPESVRKH
+560 LASYRPESVRKH

-586 LEENIKYGTPSATR
+586 LEDNIKYGTDSATR
-600 EDVVLAARM
+600 EEVAEAARLA
-609 SGCESFIA
+609 GCEAFIA
-617 EMPRGLDTVIGS
+617 DMPRGLDTVIGA

-643 RALVRKPSILLLDE
+643 RALVRKPAILLLDE

-663 SASELMVNKAIE
+663 SASELMVNRAIE
-675 EIIREGKITVWI
+675 RIIAEGKITVWI

-701 QVLEKGRIV
+701 QVLENGRIV
-710 EQGTFEQLDR
+710 EQGTFQQLDS

-725 RSLMAAQLDVGEQQ
+725 RKLMAAQLD
-739 DEVQGDADGGR
+739 A
-750 RNMESSSSNT
+750 
-760 SVWSV
+760 
-765 GQKRSFHST
+765 
-774 RPHHQRFHPCI
+774 
-785 PTTGTWSIRSIID
+785 
-798 PPSHPTTSDLTD
+798 TD
-810 AQLDKLHRLSALIPP
+810 HTDHAAPVSC
-825 PLNSSARSALKRDL
+825 S
-839 RVLLSLVQGVHSHSS
+839 
-854 AGREGTVV
+854 
-862 DARPLV
+862 
-868 VHDGRWNV
+868 
-876 TIPDDISVKEQR
+876 
-888 VEEENGKEGRRV
+888 
-900 LNRDSELLAKV
+900 
-911 DDARKYQ
+911 
-918 AYFVVDRA
+918 